1 MWANLHLLFWLS
13 LIPVVTE
20 WVGSFY
26 GDYWPAATYGIV
38 ALGAAI
44 AFSILVVAI
53 IRANG
58 RDSAVGRAIGSD
70 LKGNVSI
77 GGVCVR
83 YWACIPQPLRGV
95 RLVCPR
101 RRHLV
106 CPRSAL
112 SAAGSD
118 AYLKVQKLAAQQV
131 VVRCRELVERT
142 R

>member
-1 MWANLHLLFWLS
+1 MWANLQLLFWLS

-26 GDYWPAATYGIV
+26 GDHWPAATYGIV

-44 AFSILVVAI
+44 VFSILVVAI

-58 RDSAVGRAIGSD
+58 PGFGGRSRHRVRSQRKYLDCAVW
-70 LKGNVSI
+70 
-77 GGVCVR
+77 VR
-83 YWACIPQPLRGV
+83 YWAGIPQPLRGV

-112 SAAGSD
+112 RAAGRD
-118 AYLKVQKLAAQQV
+118 TYLKIETPAAQL
-131 VVRCRELVERT
+131 RLSRIPAHAP
-142 R
+142 

>member
-26 GDYWPAATYGIV
+26 GDNSPAATYGIV

-44 AFSILVVAI
+44 AFSILVLAI
-53 IRANG
+53 IQANG

-77 GGVCVR
+77 ALVCVR
-83 YWACIPQPLRGV
+83 SWAGIPQPLRGV
-95 RLVCPR
+95 CLVCSR

-106 CPRSAL
+106 CPRSTL
-112 SAAGSD
+112 RAAG
-118 AYLKVQKLAAQQV
+118 
-131 VVRCRELVERT
+131 RHT
-142 R
+142 F